1 MTVMGVTENPLMLRY
16 SDPEG
21 EHTFLLDCESISIG
35 RLPDQ
40 NIVLRD
46 SFVSRRHAVINLHN
60 GNFELVDLNS
70 SHGTYVN
77 GTRIE
82 RVILKPGDKLQY
94 GSLNACQMKFDFKSG
109 HETPSKSPLADGLL
123 SALSVLSLRSQ
134 DVHPVAREMEQL
146 NFLLNAARQ
155 LNAGG
160 AIEDIF
166 RVLLQL
172 SIQLTGVERGFVFLR
187 ENGEMRLALGLRSD
201 GRIVEEDSTISRNA
215 MRKAIE
221 SESKFSVSDTIAD
234 DYAGN
239 WASVMA
245 NSIRSIYCIPLRKHI
260 SQKEPNRLLGLLYLD
275 SQIGAGNLNA
285 VDHQVLDTVA
295 TEAATLL
302 HNALL
307 AESDLKSRMAAEELA
322 VAAKI
327 HASMMSIA
335 LPTLSYAVLQGR
347 SVPCLAIGGDF
358 YHAVALDDC
367 VGVAI
372 ADVSGKGVPASI
384 VAATLQGI
392 IHAQLLTGQSLAEI
406 AALVN
411 QFLCVRN
418 VGKYATM
425 ILLKLFPSGLVQYIN
440 CGHVPPIVVSESEVR
455 RLEESNLIVGLI
467 PGASYTSAQCTLQ
480 PGERILLTTDGITEA
495 ENSAGEQFG
504 DAGLDTVIR
513 LPNLDALLGHL
524 ARFLSP
530 NEAQDDWTLLDIR
543 YEGESIRSS

>member
-1 MTVMGVTENPLMLRY
+1 
-16 SDPEG
+16 
-21 EHTFLLDCESISIG
+21 
-35 RLPDQ
+35 
-40 NIVLRD
+40 
-46 SFVSRRHAVINLHN
+46 
-60 GNFELVDLNS
+60 
-70 SHGTYVN
+70 
-77 GTRIE
+77 
-82 RVILKPGDKLQY
+82 
-94 GSLNACQMKFDFKSG
+94 
-109 HETPSKSPLADGLL
+109 
-123 SALSVLSLRSQ
+123 
-134 DVHPVAREMEQL
+134 
-146 NFLLNAARQ
+146 
-155 LNAGG
+155 
-160 AIEDIF
+160 
-166 RVLLQL
+166 
-172 SIQLTGVERGFVFLR
+172 
-187 ENGEMRLALGLRSD
+187 
-201 GRIVEEDSTISRNA
+201 
-215 MRKAIE
+215 
-221 SESKFSVSDTIAD
+221 
-234 DYAGN
+234 
-239 WASVMA
+239 MA

-307 AESDLKSRMAAEELA
+307 AESELKSRIAAEELA

-327 HASMMSIA
+327 HSSLMSIA

-358 YHAVALDDC
+358 YDAVALDDC
-367 VGVAI
+367 VCVAI

-392 IHAQLLTGQSLAEI
+392 IHAQLLTRQSLPEI

-440 CGHVPPIVVSESEVR
+440 CGHVPPIVVSEFEVR

-467 PGASYTSAQCTLQ
+467 PGAIYKSAQCTLA

-543 YEGESIRSS
+543 YEGETIRFT